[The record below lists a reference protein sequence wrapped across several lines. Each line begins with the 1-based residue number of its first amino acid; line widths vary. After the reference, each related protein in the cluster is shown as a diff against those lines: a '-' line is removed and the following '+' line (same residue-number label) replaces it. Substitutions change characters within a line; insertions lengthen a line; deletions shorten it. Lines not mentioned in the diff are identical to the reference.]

1 MGQKDTKILT
11 ENKKIG
17 FDYEILEKYQAGIV
31 LNGQEVKSAKLGRIN
46 LNSAFVVLKNEEP
59 FLIGCNIPPYQ
70 PKNVYGVYS
79 SERPRK
85 LLLRKDEIKE
95 LIGRQKQK
103 GLTFKPIL
111 VYTLKGKV
119 KIEFALVKNKKKA
132 DKRDKI
138 KKKTID
144 WEIKQALRR

>member
-1 MGQKDTKILT
+1 
-11 ENKKIG
+11 
-17 FDYEILEKYQAGIV
+17 
-31 LNGQEVKSAKLGRIN
+31 
-46 LNSAFVVLKNEEP
+46 
-59 FLIGCNIPPYQ
+59 
-70 PKNVYGVYS
+70 
-79 SERPRK
+79 
-85 LLLRKDEIKE
+85 
-95 LIGRQKQK
+95 GRQKQK